1 MPHGYGLFSVILK
14 SSCLLNGDCGLAE
27 MLYTNKLQYFVTT
40 LAANRL
46 WSVEEFRSSRVF
58 LKA

>member
-1 MPHGYGLFSVILK
+1 MSAARILRNAK
-14 SSCLLNGDCGLAE
+14 LAE